1 MSNKFL
7 WHNFGKVDREGS
19 TIRGLGYLVHEGMLA
34 QQEEEAKAAKKT
46 QRSKPAAQTVKGEN
60 KEHTTGEVVRAG
72 KTAVGGKSDKCK
84 KGKACSATCIYVGDD
99 CLVTLDAPLGGA
111 LSQFRDMVVAA
122 VKGGHMTE
130 EEGIKYLAKLGGD
143 SKQERDV
150 EGDETHEFKA
160 TAKIKKAL
168 NRAHGELEQ
177 EFPNPADRLK
187 AMDFIANMV
196 LPALHTNRDDPNVTT
211 KAQIEGLLANE
222 AYLKKV
228 DKVREQIAE
237 DLKNGVKITPE
248 EANRRMAE
256 IGEASRPYAGKITP
270 GMVSLAIALM
280 PDAEQKYLSSAGALK
295 EGGGLFSGIK
305 KLVGNAV
312 PSKWGSLK
320 DAEADDKEARLRL
333 LTLVHLENGARDVY
347 TGQLLPF
354 SKADLEH
361 KIPFEA
367 IGYLAEVGNNMGLTA
382 SNFNRAK
389 SKGPAAYL
397 YDTVKGFLVGKT
409 LLNQK
414 KSDPE
419 LFTTVNGRKVLTK
432 EGEERLNNVNNR
444 EQKRWSLSRN
454 IEDAASAAPTSRKIA
469 ELSQGIKESDFSVPE
484 KTHMQNK
491 LVAGMTGAAE
501 TARAGYQSGGRD
513 EQPWYWMEQIP
524 TTLPRLL
531 SVAVKLKERAE
542 QGDDSGWQEFLTTMR
557 GASARI
563 KQHAEETVPK
573 NRTVKGKE
581 VTEAGKKTES
591 GEETTGL
598 LRAAVDRETE
608 RILQDVEKIK

>member
-1 MSNKFL
+1 MGSKYRWFD
-7 WHNFGKVDREGS
+7 FASPAERMAAAYDRTVGGGEPATS
-19 TIRGLGYLVHEGMLA
+19 PPS
-34 QQEEEAKAAKKT
+34 
-46 QRSKPAAQTVKGEN
+46 SKPEKTRVRSVTQTAKGE
-60 KEHTTGEVVRAG
+60 KVKHTAADIARAKG
-72 KTAVGGKSDKCK
+72 KAVGGKSDKCK

-99 CLVTLDAPLGGA
+99 CILDLDATMSGYV
-111 LSQFRDMVVAA
+111 SQVRDLVVAA
-122 VKGGHMTE
+122 VKGGRMTE

-143 SKQERDV
+143 PKQKRDE
-150 EGDETHEFKA
+150 EGDETHEFKVA
-160 TAKIKKAL
+160 TKFKKAFDK
-168 NRAHGELEQ
+168 AHKELEQ

-187 AMDFIANMV
+187 AIDFIANMT
-196 LPALHTNRDDPNVTT
+196 LPALHTNRDDSNVTT
-211 KAQIEGLLANE
+211 KNQVEGLLANE
-222 AYLKKV
+222 NYLRKV
-228 DKVREQIAE
+228 DEVRAKMAE

-256 IGEASRPYAGKITP
+256 IGELSRPYAGKITP

-280 PDAEQKYLSSAGALK
+280 PDAEQKYLSTAGALK
-295 EGGGLFSGIK
+295 EGGGLFSGLK
-305 KLVGNAV
+305 NMLGNAV
-312 PSKWGSLK
+312 PTKWGSLK
-320 DAEADDKEARLRL
+320 DANAEDKEARLRL
-333 LTLVHLENGARDVY
+333 LTLVHLENGAKDVY

-367 IGYLAEVGNNMGLTA
+367 IGNLAEVGNNMGLTA

-397 YDTVKGFLVGKT
+397 HDLEKGFLVGKT
-409 LLNQK
+409 LLSRK
-414 KSDPE
+414 KTDPA
-419 LFTTVNGRKVLTK
+419 LFTTVDGRKVLTK
-432 EGEERLNNVNNR
+432 EGEERLNNVNDR
-444 EQKRWSLSRN
+444 ERKRWGLVRD
-454 IEDAASAAPTSRKIA
+454 IEQAAASAPTSKKIS
-469 ELSQGIKESDFSVPE
+469 EVSRGIQESDFSVPE
-484 KTHMQNK
+484 KTHMLNK
-491 LVAGMTGAAE
+491 LMAGMTGAAE

-513 EQPWYWMEQIP
+513 EQPWYWMEHIP

-531 SVAVKLKERAE
+531 SVAMKLKERAE
-542 QGDDSGWQEFLTTMR
+542 SGDDSGWNEFVTTMK
-557 GASARI
+557 GATARI

-608 RILQDVEKIK
+608 KILQEVEKIR